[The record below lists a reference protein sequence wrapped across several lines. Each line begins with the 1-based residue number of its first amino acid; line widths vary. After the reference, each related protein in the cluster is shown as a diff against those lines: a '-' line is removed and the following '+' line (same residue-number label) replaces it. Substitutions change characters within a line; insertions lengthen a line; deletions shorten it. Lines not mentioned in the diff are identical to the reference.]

1 MLGPSGCGKST
12 LAGSIAGLVRP
23 ARGTI
28 SVNGRTFCSDAPP
41 VDLPAAARGI
51 GFVFQ
56 SHRLF
61 PHLTVRENLFFGRVF
76 GRRRSSADAGRLIET
91 LGIAHLLERHPDTL
105 SGGESQRVALGR
117 AILAAESLLI
127 MDEPLASL
135 DAARK
140 TELLGYF
147 ERIPEITGIPVLYIT
162 HAADEAERLART
174 VLRMK
179 DGRITDVLSVRSRPS

>member
-1 MLGPSGCGKST
+1 MILLDFTTKLSGFTLEAKCDLPGSGFTAVLGPSGCGKST

-76 GRRRSSADAGRLIET
+76 GRRRSSPS
-91 LGIAHLLERHPDTL
+91 LG
-105 SGGESQRVALGR
+105 S
-117 AILAAESLLI
+117 
-127 MDEPLASL
+127 
-135 DAARK
+135 
-140 TELLGYF
+140 
-147 ERIPEITGIPVLYIT
+147 
-162 HAADEAERLART
+162 
-174 VLRMK
+174 
-179 DGRITDVLSVRSRPS
+179 